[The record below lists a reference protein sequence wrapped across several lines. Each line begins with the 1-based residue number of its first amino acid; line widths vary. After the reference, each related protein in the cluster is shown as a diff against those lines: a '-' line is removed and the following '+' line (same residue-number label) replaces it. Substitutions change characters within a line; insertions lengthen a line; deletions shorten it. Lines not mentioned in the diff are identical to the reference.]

1 VVVVDDSDL
10 ARAIGS
16 RIRRGRQRAGMTQR
30 ELAGDRFSSAY
41 ISALETG
48 GAKPSMASLRYLSEK
63 LGVPVRALVGE
74 EPSQWEAL
82 DADLR
87 LAAGDWQSAA
97 DLYQSLLERRPAP
110 AQRRTILVGLAE
122 ALCRLDRGRE
132 ALMVA
137 AEAQELAERAGDGS
151 GAAQAGYWLAAANS
165 QLDNVAEARS
175 LLADVLAAIRGGL
188 KITSDFKLRV
198 LVAIAI
204 IESQDSEHE
213 RALAYLEEARGLTT
227 ELDDLR
233 RARYLFNLAVE
244 YQETGDY
251 EGSLRAASQSAA
263 LFRAAES
270 DRELAALE
278 NTSALTYL
286 QMGNPRR
293 ATEALRRAIELVGS
307 QTDDRFAAHLAE
319 TEARIHLAQDE
330 YAEAGVAI
338 GRAIKLAGDAANHRT
353 LASAYLT
360 RAHLAQRLA
369 DEEGALAS
377 FEAAA
382 GAARQHGGRGILRRV
397 LAEWAE
403 MLTGLGRL
411 EESTRLYQEAL
422 REG

>member
-1 VVVVDDSDL
+1 
-10 ARAIGS
+10 
-16 RIRRGRQRAGMTQR
+16 
-30 ELAGDRFSSAY
+30 
-41 ISALETG
+41 
-48 GAKPSMASLRYLSEK
+48 
-63 LGVPVRALVGE
+63 
-74 EPSQWEAL
+74 
-82 DADLR
+82 
-87 LAAGDWQSAA
+87 
-97 DLYQSLLERRPAP
+97 
-110 AQRRTILVGLAE
+110 
-122 ALCRLDRGRE
+122 
-132 ALMVA
+132 
-137 AEAQELAERAGDGS
+137 
-151 GAAQAGYWLAAANS
+151 
-165 QLDNVAEARS
+165 VAEARS